1 MDILKDDIAII
12 TGASSGIG
20 RAVAVELAKEGATV
34 VVNYKEHQD
43 NAYAVVAE
51 ITAAGG
57 LAVPFQTD
65 VTREEEV
72 RSLLDFTLREF
83 GRIDVLVNNAGI
95 VRDQL
100 VAAMTLD
107 EWEEVTQTH
116 MRGTFLCIREA
127 VRPMMSRKRGSIINI
142 SSVAAE
148 RGSRGHCNYAAA
160 KGGINALTRALAVEL
175 APKKIRVN
183 AVSPGVILTGMTKRI
198 RDLASE
204 EILKNIPLRRYGEPD
219 EVARAVRF
227 LASQEAS
234 YITGAVLPVTG
245 GLGL

>member
-1 MDILKDDIAII
+1 MNILKDEIAIV
-12 TGASSGIG
+12 TGASGGIG
-20 RAVAVELAKEGATV
+20 RAVASELAREGATV

-43 NAYAVVAE
+43 NAHEVVAE

-57 LAVPFQTD
+57 LAVAFQAD
-65 VTREEEV
+65 VTQEADV
-72 RSLLDFTLREF
+72 RNLLDFALREF
-83 GRIDVLVNNAGI
+83 GHIDILVCNAGI

-100 VAAMTLD
+100 AAAMTLD
-107 EWEEVTQTH
+107 EWEDVIQTH
-116 MRGTFLCIREA
+116 LRGTFLCIREA

-183 AVSPGVILTGMTKRI
+183 AVSPGVILTGMTRRI
-198 RDLASE
+198 RDMASD
-204 EILKNIPLRRYGEPD
+204 EILGHIPLRRYGEPE

>member
-1 MDILKDDIAII
+1 MNILKDEIAIV
-12 TGASSGIG
+12 TGASGGIG

-43 NAYAVVAE
+43 DAYDVVAE
-51 ITAAGG
+51 ITGGGG

-65 VTREEEV
+65 VTSEAQV
-72 RSLLDFTLREF
+72 RNLLDFVLREF
-83 GRIDVLVNNAGI
+83 GRIDVLVCNAGI

-100 VAAMTLD
+100 AAAMTLD
-107 EWEEVTQTH
+107 EWEEVIQTH
-116 MRGTFLCIREA
+116 LRGTFLCTREA
-127 VRPMMSRKRGSIINI
+127 IRPMMSRKRGSIINI

-183 AVSPGVILTGMTKRI
+183 AVSPGVIVTGMTKRI

-204 EILKNIPLRRYGEPD
+204 EILDHIPLRRFGQPD

-227 LASQEAS
+227 LASKEAS